1 MDETE
6 QEDSLGHSEVGPGL
20 WPSLELT
27 GRYSGGCGYGLAM
40 SKAGQT
46 EIEAGRS
53 IWLLTGLDIRKQ

>member
-1 MDETE
+1 MEETE
-6 QEDSLGHSEVGPGL
+6 QEDSLGHSDVGPGL

-27 GRYSGGCGYGLAM
+27 GRYSGECGYGLAM
-40 SKAGQT
+40 SKVGQT